1 MAYTDLTSLLK
12 AIADAI
18 RSKKGTT
25 AQINAQNF
33 PSEIESISTVSGE
46 LLINHYFNVK
56 ANAGVNTTAVTI
68 QLDKGSYNLTAMA
81 QCYSFSNNN
90 NATLTALLDNV
101 TLLQVN
107 SNGTL
112 GTGTKQFQ
120 VESTSTFTI
129 KIVANGDNDKFFYF
143 DSVLTK
149 TV

>member
-1 MAYTDLTSLLK
+1 MAYTTLNSLLT
-12 AIADAI
+12 AIAEAI

-33 PSEIESISTVSGE
+33 PSEIASISTASGE
-46 LLINHYFNVK
+46 LLINHYSNVK
-56 ANAGVNTTAVTI
+56 FNTNIDTTVVNI
-68 QLDKGSYNLTAMA
+68 QLEKGSYNLTAMA

-101 TLLQVN
+101 NLLQVN
-107 SNGTL
+107 GNGTI
-112 GTGTKQFQ
+112 GTDTKQFQ
-120 VESTSTFTI
+120 VEGTATFTI
-129 KIVANGDNDKFFYF
+129 KIVANGDNNKFFYF